1 MDRLSWSL
9 NPILGEMWKHRPFSL
24 ISTSTMRRYL
34 NQRGLASKMSAS
46 PF

>member
-1 MDRLSWSL
+1 MNRLNWSL
-9 NPILGEMWKHRPFSL
+9 NPILEEMWKHRPFSL

-34 NQRGLASKMSAS
+34 NQKGLASKMPAS